1 MVCHGTAML
10 HGTSCSGI
18 ARAGGHG
25 IGIAGICQ
33 RPVTLAITGK
43 SAGDNCIFFGGLAV
57 ANIFVY
63 IYIYVCVCNSQ
74 PQEKKY
80 EKV

>member
-1 MVCHGTAML
+1 
-10 HGTSCSGI
+10 
-18 ARAGGHG
+18 
-25 IGIAGICQ
+25 
-33 RPVTLAITGK
+33 LAITGK